1 MRKIIDIN
9 DTMVTKL
16 KILSVFEN
24 LSVKALIEKAVESFV
39 NNKEK
44 ERFDN
49 LTAKDKEDL
58 GLLLLMQ
65 QVDKTETVSKE
76 DFFKAINE

>member
-9 DTMVTKL
+9 DTLVTKL
-16 KILSVFEN
+16 KILSIFEN

-76 DFFKAINE
+76 DFFKALNE

>member
-16 KILSVFEN
+16 KILSIFEN

-49 LTAKDKEDL
+49 LTAEDKEDL

-76 DFFKAINE
+76 DFFKALNE

>member
-76 DFFKAINE
+76 DFFKALNE

>member
-9 DTMVTKL
+9 DTLVTKL
-16 KILSVFEN
+16 KILSIFEN

-49 LTAKDKEDL
+49 LTAEDKEDL

-76 DFFKAINE
+76 DFFKALNE

>member
-49 LTAKDKEDL
+49 LTAEDKEDL

-76 DFFKAINE
+76 DFFKALNE